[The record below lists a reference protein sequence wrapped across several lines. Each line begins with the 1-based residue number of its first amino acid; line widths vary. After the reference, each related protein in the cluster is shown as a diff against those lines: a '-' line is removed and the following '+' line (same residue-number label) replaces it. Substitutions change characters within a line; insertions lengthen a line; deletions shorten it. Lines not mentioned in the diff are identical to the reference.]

1 MPIGIVACCWP
12 VVGLTRSSEP
22 ASRLSLSSYSVVVTH
37 SEPSPKAIASGPA
50 LPGSVSVSVWRT
62 FEVAGSIRLRVLSS
76 QFVTQTPL
84 GAMATSDGDPPT
96 VILAVTT
103 GVMASWLNAPHLR
116 AEPVPIRIAI
126 VPAVV
131 AAVIV
136 ETWPAVR
143 LLVRAAVPVRVV
155 LIEGSFSRTAPT
167 ELQVPLWRT
176 TGWRV
181 EALSLASLRVI
192 APVPLV

>member
-1 MPIGIVACCWP
+1 VS
-12 VVGLTRSSEP
+12 V
-22 ASRLSLSSYSVVVTH
+22 RLS
-37 SEPSPKAIASGPA
+37 
-50 LPGSVSVSVWRT
+50 VWT
-62 FEVAGSIRLRVLSS
+62 TCEVAGWIRLRVLSF

-84 GAMATSDGDPPT
+84 GAMATSDGDLPT
-96 VILAVTT
+96 VTLATTT
-103 GVMASWLNAPHLR
+103 GVMASWLNRPHLR

-126 VPAVV
+126 EPAAV

-143 LLVRAAVPVRVV
+143 LLVRAAVPVRLV
-155 LIEGSFSRTAPT
+155 LIEGSLRRTVPT

-176 TGWRV
+176 TGSRV

-192 APVPLV
+192 APVPVV

>member
-1 MPIGIVACCWP
+1 M
-12 VVGLTRSSEP
+12 
-22 ASRLSLSSYSVVVTH
+22 LS
-37 SEPSPKAIASGPA
+37 
-50 LPGSVSVSVWRT
+50 
-62 FEVAGSIRLRVLSS
+62 F

-84 GAMATSDGDPPT
+84 GAMATSDGDLPT
-96 VILAVTT
+96 AILATTT

-126 VPAVV
+126 VPAAV

-143 LLVRAAVPVRVV
+143 LLVRAAVPVRPV
-155 LIEGSFSRTAPT
+155 LIEGSLSRTAPT

-176 TGWRV
+176 TGCRV

-192 APVPLV
+192 EPVPVV